1 MINER
6 YLNNHLIKSIKA
18 NMSAPIMSLYIPRVF
33 ENIDEKK
40 IIKTFETLLLGKV
53 NHVDFVTK
61 MGKNRVYKSAYI
73 HFDYWFNNV
82 AADNFQDKIRKN
94 KEARIVYDD
103 PWFWV
108 VLENS
113 AKKYDLT
120 KAPRQ
125 RIDLSGLK
133 DEKKTEY
140 EAELMNE
147 DIISVQ
153 SDFTDIADVCDKD
166 CFDYV
171 DSGYVSL
178 IEEENKR
185 LYNELQRVKEE
196 LKILNTN
203 SLKQVLGVE

>member
-1 MINER
+1 
-6 YLNNHLIKSIKA
+6 
-18 NMSAPIMSLYIPRVF
+18 MSLYIPRVF
-33 ENIDEKK
+33 ENIDEEK
-40 IIKTFETLLLGKV
+40 IIKTFESLLLGKV

-61 MGKNRVYKSAYI
+61 MDKKSVYKSAYV
-73 HFDYWFNNV
+73 HFDYWFKNV
-82 AADNFQDKIRKN
+82 AADNLQDKIRKN

-133 DEKKTEY
+133 EYKKDKIEESIYDSEY
-140 EAELMNE
+140 EAELMNQDILSECEE
-147 DIISVQ
+147 DEE
-153 SDFTDIADVCDKD
+153 DEK
-166 CFDYV
+166 CFNYV
-171 DSGYVSL
+171 DCGYAAL
-178 IEEENKR
+178 LEEENKR
-185 LYNELQRVKEE
+185 LYNELERVKEE
-196 LKILNTN
+196 LKILKKN